1 VVVVVVVVP
10 AVVVVVDVVEEGG
23 VVEVVLPT
31 SAAVLVSTTTG
42 GGMSPWIS
50 APAGLGPTPL
60 SISNPHPAV
69 AAPTI
74 TVAMPPTR
82 ITTKS

>member
-1 VVVVVVVVP
+1 VVEGAAVEVMVVEVMVV
-10 AVVVVVDVVEEGG
+10 AVVVVDVVE
-23 VVEVVLPT
+23 VDL
-31 SAAVLVSTTTG
+31 SAGLASATAG
-42 GGMSPWIS
+42 GGISPWIS

-60 SISNPHPAV
+60 SISKPHAAV
-69 AAPTI
+69 AAPAI